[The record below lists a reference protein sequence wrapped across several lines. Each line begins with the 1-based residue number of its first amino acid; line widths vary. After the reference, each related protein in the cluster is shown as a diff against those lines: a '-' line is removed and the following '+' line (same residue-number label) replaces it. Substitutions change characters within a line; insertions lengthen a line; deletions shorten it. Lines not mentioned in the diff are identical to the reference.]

1 MSEIRIPGIGNRG
14 PGFDVIPIPEP
25 RTPAKSFIET
35 LKESIEQV
43 NQLQKSAEEAAQ
55 NLALGKEKDV
65 AQTLI
70 AIEKANVSFQLMM
83 QVRNKILDAYQ
94 EIMRMSV

>member
-1 MSEIRIPGIGNRG
+1 VSDLRVPGIGGRG
-14 PGFDVIPIPEP
+14 SGLDGIPDPGP

-55 NLALGKEKDV
+55 NLALGKDKDV
-65 AQTLI
+65 AQTLV